1 VLAFDITK
9 HLRDFTLNLTLEV
22 GTETYVL
29 VGPSGCGKS
38 TTLQILA
45 GLVRPDEG
53 CVTLGSRMLD
63 DTRQRRYTHPEDR
76 NVGYLVQSYA
86 LFPHLSVTGNV
97 AYGVSRLPHDEQRG
111 RVDDALRLVGVRHL
125 AGAMPGALSGGEQQR
140 VALARALVRRPEFLL
155 LDEPLS
161 ALDVSTRAR
170 VRTELAA
177 ILEELEIPTV
187 VVTHDY
193 EDARILGDRIA
204 VMHRGE
210 VVQTGTAEQIARTP
224 ASPFVAAFTGTNLA
238 PDGDGDGDGDGGS
251 IAFDPW
257 RVRVTPR
264 STGAAYE
271 WRAQVRDV
279 ARMGAF
285 DRLRLQGE
293 AVSLL
298 ADIPV
303 DTTDRP
309 AIVPHQH
316 VYASVAAEDTRP
328 VSAAPAIAE
337 PGTDRGAPDG
347 QNPAPL
353 PLRQRG
359 RGSTARSVTL
369 AVWLLAT
376 LLIGAYVIFG
386 SAPGTAGDAG
396 AQGDTQVTALVAS
409 NMTEAFDALVARYT
423 EREPGT
429 RIDASYAGTQI
440 LFTQI
445 QQGAPADLFI
455 SADRD
460 YAERAENTGL
470 IDGYT
475 AVAEMKLVVVV
486 PKDNPADVESLK
498 DLGERPL
505 NLVIGVDNVP
515 VGKYTRQV
523 LRNAEDG
530 YGEDFY
536 GNVMNNVVSTDTDT
550 KQVTQKAVTGAADAA
565 IVYRTDITPNVAKQV
580 NMIQIPERYNETAG
594 NYAAVLN
601 DAEHPKQAQQL
612 IQFIRSPQ
620 GQQTMSNFHYQPVR
634 PGAR

>member
-29 VGPSGCGKS
+29 VGHSGCGKS
-38 TTLQILA
+38 TTLQVLA

-53 CVTLGSRMLD
+53 RITLSSRVLD

-97 AYGVSRLPHDEQRG
+97 AYGVSRLPHDEQRS
-111 RVDDALRLVGVRHL
+111 RVEHALGLVGVRHL
-125 AGAMPGALSGGEQQR
+125 ARAMPGALSGGEQQR
-140 VALARALVRRPEFLL
+140 VALARALARRPEFLL

-161 ALDVSTRAR
+161 ALDISTRAR

-177 ILEELEIPTV
+177 ILEELDIPTV
-187 VVTHDY
+187 LVTHDY
-193 EDARILGDRIA
+193 EDARMLGDRIA

-210 VVQTGTAEQIARTP
+210 VVQTGTAEQIASAP

-238 PDGDGDGDGDGGS
+238 PGTDGDGGS

-285 DRLRLQGE
+285 DRLRLQDE

-303 DTTDRP
+303 NTTDRP

-316 VYASVAAEDTRP
+316 VYASVAADDTRP
-328 VSAAPAIAE
+328 VSAAATIAE
-337 PGTDRGAPDG
+337 SGSDRGAPDG
-347 QNPAPL
+347 QNHAPL

-359 RGSTARSVTL
+359 RRSTPRSVMV
-369 AVWLLAT
+369 AVSLLAT
-376 LLIGAYVIFG
+376 VFIGVYVMFG
-386 SAPGTAGDAG
+386 WAPGTAGDVG
-396 AQGDTQVTALVAS
+396 AQGGTQVTALVAA
-409 NMTEAFDALVARYT
+409 NMTEAFDALADRYT

-475 AVAEMKLVVVV
+475 AVAAMELVVVV
-486 PKDNPADVESLK
+486 PKDNPADVDSLK
-498 DLGERPL
+498 DLGERSL
-505 NLVIGVDNVP
+505 KLVIGVDNVP

-565 IVYRTDITPNVAKQV
+565 IVYRTDITPNVAKKV

-601 DAEHPKQAQQL
+601 DAEHPEQAQQM
-612 IQFIRSPQ
+612 IQFMRSPQ
-620 GQQTMSNFHYQPVR
+620 GQQTMSSFHYQPVR
-634 PGAR
+634 SRPR

>member
-1 VLAFDITK
+1 VLVFDITK

-29 VGPSGCGKS
+29 VGHSGCGKS
-38 TTLQILA
+38 TTLQVLA

-53 CVTLGSRMLD
+53 RITLGSRVLD
-63 DTRQRRYTHPEDR
+63 DTGQRRYTHPEDR
-76 NVGYLVQSYA
+76 NVGYLVQNYA

-97 AYGVSRLPHDEQRG
+97 AYGVSRLPHDEQRS
-111 RVDDALRLVGVRHL
+111 RVEHALGLVGVRHL
-125 AGAMPGALSGGEQQR
+125 ARAMPGALSGGEQQR
-140 VALARALVRRPEFLL
+140 VALARALARRPEFLL

-161 ALDVSTRAR
+161 ALDISTRSR
-170 VRTELAA
+170 VRTELAT
-177 ILEELEIPTV
+177 ILEELDIPTV
-187 VVTHDY
+187 LVTHDY
-193 EDARILGDRIA
+193 EDARMLGDRIA

-210 VVQTGTAEQIARTP
+210 VVQTGTAEQIASAP

-238 PDGDGDGDGDGGS
+238 PGVDGDGGS

-257 RVRVTPR
+257 RVRVTTR

-303 DTTDRP
+303 DTSTTDRP
-309 AIVPHQH
+309 AIFPHQH
-316 VYASVAAEDTRP
+316 VYASVAAGDTRS

-337 PGTDRGAPDG
+337 SGSDRGAPDG
-347 QNPAPL
+347 QNHAPL

-359 RGSTARSVTL
+359 RRSTARSVAL
-369 AVWLLAT
+369 AVSLLVAGYA
-376 LLIGAYVIFG
+376 LFG
-386 SAPGTAGDAG
+386 STPWTAGDAG
-396 AQGDTQVTALVAS
+396 AQGDTQVTALVAA
-409 NMTEAFDALVARYT
+409 NMTEAFDALADRYT

-445 QQGAPADLFI
+445 QHGAPADLFI

-460 YAERAENTGL
+460 YAERAKNSGL

-475 AVAEMKLVVVV
+475 AVAEMKPVVVV
-486 PKDNPADVESLK
+486 PKDNPAEVDSLK
-498 DLGERPL
+498 DLGERSL
-505 NLVIGVDNVP
+505 KLVIGVDNVP

-565 IVYRTDITPNVAKQV
+565 IVYRTDITPNVAKKV

-601 DAEHPKQAQQL
+601 GAEHPEQAQQM
-612 IQFIRSPQ
+612 IQFMRSPQ
-620 GQQTMSNFHYQPVR
+620 GQEIMSSFHYEPVR
-634 PGAR
+634 NRAR